1 MFLGVDA
8 STWEAKG
15 ALITAKEIDQQ
26 PRLWGETYEIFQ
38 KEGEALQK
46 FLAPL
51 FEKQELRIIL
61 TGAGSSAFVGD
72 MAVPYMRKNLPYR
85 VEAIATT
92 DIVANPVNYLKREV
106 PTLLIS
112 CARSGNSPESIAAVD
127 LADQCVDEIYHL
139 FFTCNEE
146 GKLHLRA
153 DGNAHIFSL
162 LMPKDSNDQ
171 GFAMTGSLT
180 SMTLSSLLFCHLDE
194 LDEMKETVE
203 TIQSRAEG
211 YMDRVIPLAQAL
223 VKAHFARYVYLGSS
237 SLAGMA
243 RESALKTLEL
253 CAGDSTT
260 HYDSVLGF
268 RHGPKSVVNDE
279 TLTVLYFANDPY
291 TYAYDLDLLKEF
303 AADKKGQ
310 VLAVTDGPDTQVSE
324 LADFHYVVN
333 EKAMEAIDD
342 TFLSFPYIL
351 TAQLIAFYNSLAIGM
366 TPDNPSP
373 TGFVNRV
380 VQGVHIYPYK

>member
-1 MFLGVDA
+1 MILGVEA
-8 STWEAKG
+8 SDWEAKG

-38 KEGEALQK
+38 NNQKELQHY
-46 FLAPL
+46 LAPL
-51 FEKQELRIIL
+51 FEKKDLRIIV

-72 MAVPYMRKNLPYR
+72 MAVPYMRKHLPYA

-92 DIVANPVNYLKREV
+92 DIVANPANYLKEDV

-127 LADQCVDEIYHL
+127 LADQCINEIYHL
-139 FFTCNEE
+139 FFTCNAE
-146 GKLHLRA
+146 GKLNLRA
-153 DGNAHIFSL
+153 DGNTHVFSL
-162 LMPKDSNDQ
+162 LMPEDANDQ

-180 SMTLSSLLFCHLDE
+180 SMTLSNLLLCHLE
-194 LDEMKETVE
+194 QLDEMEE
-203 TIQSRAEG
+203 TIESIQKRGEAYKERILSSVQE
-211 YMDRVIPLAQAL
+211 L
-223 VKAHFARYVYLGSS
+223 VKAHFDRYVYLGSS

-268 RHGPKSVVNDE
+268 RHGPKSVVDDK
-279 TLTVLYFANDPY
+279 TLTIVYVANEPY
-291 TYAYDLDLLKEF
+291 TRAYDLDLLKEF
-303 AADKKGQ
+303 AADKKGK
-310 VLAVTDGPDTQVSE
+310 VLAVTDAPDEQVSE
-324 LADFHYVVN
+324 IVDYHYVIG
-333 EKAMEAIDD
+333 ETPMRGADD
-342 TFLSFPYIL
+342 VFLSFPYLL
-351 TAQLIAFYNSLAIGM
+351 TAQLIAFYNSLAIGI

>member
-1 MFLGVDA
+1 MILGAEA
-8 STWEAKG
+8 SAWETKG

-38 KEGEALQK
+38 RNQEELKA

-51 FEKQELRIIL
+51 LEKKDLRIIV

-72 MAVPYMRKNLPYR
+72 MAVPYMRKHLSYT

-92 DIVANPVNYLKREV
+92 DIVANPVNYLKKDV

-139 FFTCNEE
+139 FFTCNKE
-146 GKLHLRA
+146 GKLNQRA
-153 DGNAHIFSL
+153 TGKNHIFSL
-162 LMPKDSNDQ
+162 LMPEDANDQ

-180 SMTLSSLLFCHLDE
+180 SMTLSNLLLCHLDE
-194 LDEMKETVE
+194 LETMKQTVSM
-203 TIQSRAEG
+203 IQERG
-211 YMDRVIPLAQAL
+211 QAYKERILPSIEEL

-279 TLTVLYFANDPY
+279 TLTILYVANDPY
-291 TYAYDLDLLKEF
+291 TQAYDVDLLKEF
-303 AADKKGQ
+303 AADKKGK
-310 VLAVTDGPDTQVSE
+310 VLAVTDAPDEQVSE
-324 LADFHYVVN
+324 LVDYHYVVG
-333 EKAMEAIDD
+333 EAPMKDIDD
-342 TFLSFPYIL
+342 VFLSFPYLL
-351 TAQLIAFYNSLAIGM
+351 TAQLIALFNSLAIGI

>member
-1 MFLGVDA
+1 MILGVEA
-8 STWEAKG
+8 SGWEAKG

-38 KEGEALQK
+38 SNQEKLK
-46 FLAPL
+46 TFLAPL
-51 FEKQELRIIL
+51 FEKKDLRIIL

-72 MAVPYMRKNLPYR
+72 MAVPYMRKQLPYA

-92 DIVANPVNYLKREV
+92 DIVANPANYLKKEV

-139 FFTCNEE
+139 FFTCNAE
-146 GKLHLRA
+146 GKLNLRA
-153 DGNAHIFSL
+153 EGKENIFSL
-162 LMPKDSNDQ
+162 LMPEDANDQ

-180 SMTLSSLLFCHLDE
+180 SMTLSNLLLCHLDS
-194 LDEMKETVE
+194 LDEMEETVAA
-203 TIQSRAEG
+203 IQARG
-211 YMDRVIPLAQAL
+211 QAYKERIFSSVEEL
-223 VKAHFARYVYLGSS
+223 VKSHFARYVYLGSS

-279 TLTVLYFANDPY
+279 TLTILYVSNDPY
-291 TYAYDLDLLKEF
+291 TRAYDVDLLKEF
-303 AADKKGQ
+303 AADKKGK
-310 VLAVTDGPDTQVSE
+310 VLAVTDAPDEQVSE
-324 LADFHYVVN
+324 LVDYHYVVG
-333 EKAMEAIDD
+333 ESPMKDTDD
-342 TFLSFPYIL
+342 VFLSFPYLL
-351 TAQLIAFYNSLAIGM
+351 TAQLIALYNSLAIGI

>member
-1 MFLGVDA
+1 MILGVEA
-8 STWEAKG
+8 SEWEAKG

-26 PRLWGETYEIFQ
+26 PRLWGETYEIFL
-38 KEGEALQK
+38 KEGQALQN
-46 FLAPL
+46 FLLPL

-72 MAVPYMRKNLPYR
+72 MAVPYMRKHLPYR

-92 DIVANPVNYLKREV
+92 DIVANPANYLKREV

-127 LADQCVDEIYHL
+127 LADQCVDEIYHV

-153 DGNAHIFSL
+153 KGNANIFSL

-180 SMTLSSLLFCHLDE
+180 SMTLSSLLFCHLDD
-194 LDEMKETVE
+194 LHDMKK
-203 TIQSRAEG
+203 TIEIIRERAEG
-211 YMDRVIPLAQAL
+211 YKESLIPLVKEL

-237 SLAGMA
+237 SLSGMA

-268 RHGPKSVVNDE
+268 RHGPKSVVNEE
-279 TLTVLYFANDPY
+279 TLTILYVANDPY

-303 AADKKGQ
+303 AADKKGH
-310 VLAVTDGPDTQVSE
+310 VLAITDGLDAQVSK
-324 LADFHYVVN
+324 LADFHYAVN
-333 EKAMEAIDD
+333 ENAMETIDD
-342 TFLSFPYIL
+342 TFLSFPYII
-351 TAQLIAFYNSLAIGM
+351 TAQLIAFYNSLALGM